1 MGSWCLSHLTSCSS
15 ERFLWSLPASYSLAP
30 AEEVAQGSLG
40 MGDLRLSLILSPSW
54 RESTFWGSPSCPCPQ
69 FKKVISSVFFRIRPQ
84 LALPTFYSP
93 PPKKK
98 KVKCSFHLVPSSV
111 LIFKLWP
118 TGLWIY
124 LLMQHILTLFPLWTW
139 HFSEFWGYAINNV
152 PIHTEF
158 ACTWEKHVIVK

>member
-30 AEEVAQGSLG
+30 AEEAAQGSLG

-111 LIFKLWP
+111 
-118 TGLWIY
+118 T
-124 LLMQHILTLFPLWTW
+124 HRTLDLFTNATYT
-139 HFSEFWGYAINNV
+139 HAV
-152 PIHTEF
+152 PIVNLAFFWVLRICYKQCSYSHRVCMHMRER
-158 ACTWEKHVIVK
+158 CNSQVNR